1 MHNRV
6 IGPYFFEDLTINQDS
21 YLEMLNTFAF
31 PILRTIPDLVFQ
43 QDGSPVHWGL
53 RVRETLNRT
62 FQHRWIGRSGPIP
75 WPARSPDVTPLDF
88 FLWGYVKDQV
98 FKTPVF
104 EINELKQRIRDTVM
118 RVNLNMLRNTWR
130 EFRSRLQFLI
140 ENQGQH
146 IEVHK

>member
-1 MHNRV
+1 M
-6 IGPYFFEDLTINQDS
+6 
-21 YLEMLNTFAF
+21 
-31 PILRTIPDLVFQ
+31 VFQ

-62 FQHRWIGRSGPIP
+62 FQHRWIGWSGPIP

-104 EINELKQRIRDTVM
+104 EINELEQRIRDTVM
-118 RVNLNMLRNTWR
+118 RVKLNMLRNAWR
-130 EFRSRLQFLI
+130 ELRTRLQFLI

-146 IEVHK
+146 IEIHK